1 MWTYVQLDGDFS
13 HEGQHVGFGY
23 AGRGEGKNNPVMQSV
38 KGIGPLPVGV
48 YRAEA
53 PEDHP
58 TVGRYA
64 IHLIPDPANEMY
76 GRASFFMHGDS
87 SEHPGLASHGC
98 IVLARAF
105 RAQFWNSGDH
115 MIRVV
120 SGV

>member
-1 MWTYVQLDGDFS
+1 MWTYVQIDGELM

-48 YRAEA
+48 YRAEPPA
-53 PEDHP
+53 HHP

-64 IHLIPDPANEMY
+64 IHLIPDPANRMY
-76 GRASFFMHGDS
+76 GRSSFFMHGDS

-98 IVLARAF
+98 IVLSRPM
-105 RAQFWNSGDH
+105 REHFWNSGDH
-115 MIRVV
+115 QIRVV